1 MSVAPGRRSKSTTR
15 PRGTERERPPGFI
28 VPGLAPERRAT
39 VSRKDFFMLVDLVLG
54 EVGRPPLGSGQ
65 RAIVEVRDDD
75 QVLQIIAG
83 PGSGK
88 TEVLVWR
95 VLFELFVRGSEASR
109 LMVTTFTRKAAQEL
123 NVRMVDRSDALLA
136 AARGA
141 GVVVDEPRVHDL
153 RIGTI
158 HALCDQLLGEF
169 DAEHLEQGTQLIDDA
184 EIRVRLLREWGW
196 LFRDKER
203 GEHIL
208 KNVLAVPELDALFR
222 APWNERALFGMSQV
236 DFTLLLFNQH
246 TETWIPR
253 CGATVQPNG
262 LESFGHPGLTDEL
275 VWLQKHW
282 EAYLDRNHILD
293 FATVQKRFLERQH
306 VVAGQLDHV
315 FVDEFQDTNPIQ
327 AAIHLGWPRTV
338 GARLTVVGDDD
349 QALYRFRGSDIAC
362 FANLKR
368 DCTADGFAFRDE
380 LLQEN
385 RRSSAN
391 IVAFAQVFRE
401 STVLSELSLAK
412 EVRAPRGTPAGAPV
426 RLLEGPWDQL
436 CEHVAGELDALGA
449 GRIPEPGTEPPPSVA
464 VLMFSTSEVESKSN
478 PKPALELRAALEQ
491 RGLRVYNPR
500 NKSAGRPGS
509 PVYDLLGLISYLI
522 DPVSKAPAGA
532 NGRLIEVWASMRDKD
547 KASHALTTRPPP
559 NVWVAED
566 HAGIQK
572 KVRKTY
578 ANNLDDPGPEL
589 GPLLSYL
596 DRIREE
602 LVTASEQGKTI
613 RLNLSGL
620 VARLLRMEPFRSAGY
635 TPKLFR
641 QALFTQLLDANVAA
655 TRLTTRS
662 LEKPLRPALE
672 DGKVLWPDE
681 FWQLLSTFGQLIAA
695 GGQDDVEVEAFAES
709 AVAMLTF
716 HQAKGLEFDHVYV
729 AMTGKEPEPSSALA
743 TELFSGN
750 CPSFTVIDKQPV
762 TSDAQVT
769 QLAEADREREVYVA
783 ITRPKQ
789 TLTVLHSPTD
799 GRWAMGLNPGLTEVF
814 ADARRTRHGEITETR

>member
-1 MSVAPGRRSKSTTR
+1 MSVTPRQRSTSTTR
-15 PRGTERERPPGFI
+15 PRGTERQQS
-28 VPGLAPERRAT
+28 PGLPVLTPGRRTTAPAA
-39 VSRKDFFMLVDLVLG
+39 DFFRLVDVVLG
-54 EVGRPPLGSGQ
+54 EVGRPPLSSGQ

-75 QVLQIIAG
+75 QVLQIVAG

-136 AARGA
+136 AARSA
-141 GVVVDEPRVHDL
+141 GVVVDDPRVHDL

-169 DAEHLEQGTQLIDDA
+169 DSEHLEQGTQLIDDA

-208 KNVLAVPELDALFR
+208 KNVLGVPELDALFR

-253 CGATVQPNG
+253 CGATGQPNG

-282 EAYLDRNHILD
+282 EAYLDRSHILD
-293 FATVQKRFLERQH
+293 FATLQKRFLERQH
-306 VVAGQLDHV
+306 VVAGQLEHV

-338 GARLTVVGDDD
+338 GARLTVVADDD

-362 FANLKR
+362 LANLKR
-368 DCTADGFAFRDE
+368 DCTDGSFAFRDE
-380 LLQEN
+380 LLEEN

-391 IVAFAQVFRE
+391 IVAFAQAFRE

-412 EVRAPRGTPAGAPV
+412 EVRAPRGTPGGAPV
-426 RLLEGPWDQL
+426 RLLEGPWGQL
-436 CEHVAGELDALGA
+436 CGHVASELEALGA
-449 GRIPEPGTEPPPSVA
+449 GRIPEPGCEPPLSVA

-522 DPVSKAPAGA
+522 DPVSKAPVGA

-547 KASHALTTRPPP
+547 KAAHALTAPPD
-559 NVWVAED
+559 VWVAED

-578 ANNLDDPGPEL
+578 ANSLDDPGPEL
-589 GPLLSYL
+589 GPLLDYL

-602 LVTASEQGKTI
+602 LVAASQGAKTI

-620 VARLLRMEPFRSAGY
+620 VARLLRMEPFRSVGY

-662 LEKPLRPALE
+662 LEKPLRPTLQ
-672 DGKVLWPDE
+672 DGKVVWPDE
-681 FWQLLSTFGQLIAA
+681 FWQLLSTFGQLVAA

-729 AMTGKEPEPSSALA
+729 AMTGKEPDPSSALA

-750 CPSFTVIDKQPV
+750 SPAFTVIDKQPV
-762 TSDAQVT
+762 SRDAQVT

-799 GRWAMGLNPGLTEVF
+799 GRWAMGLNPGLAALF
-814 ADARRTRHGEITETR
+814 AGARRTRRGEITETRWKR